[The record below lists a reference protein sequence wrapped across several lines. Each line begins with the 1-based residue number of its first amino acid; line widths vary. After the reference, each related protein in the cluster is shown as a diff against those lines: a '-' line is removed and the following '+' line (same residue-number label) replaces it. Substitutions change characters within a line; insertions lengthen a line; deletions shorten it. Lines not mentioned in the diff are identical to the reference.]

1 MRGLN
6 LRTFKTEVITM
17 FKYGKLYA
25 FAAGVFTAATVVA
38 YGMKYEPLSLLHEC
52 LGICTLILALTNE

>member
-1 MRGLN
+1 
-6 LRTFKTEVITM
+6 M

-38 YGMKYEPLSLLHEC
+38 YGMQYEPLSLLHEC
-52 LGICTLILALTNE
+52 LGILSFVLTLVSE